1 MPKSYKRWVEDL
13 VAKTAVE
20 FNLLD
25 WRIDV
30 SFDEPDPDDGDGCTA
45 WTYVDSRYLT
55 SYIHFTPYAKEM
67 WEEGRIGTLA
77 ECVVHEVSHILLNPL
92 HEFAKQAASP
102 QTEPILTD
110 ILEQTTQ
117 RLTRI
122 VIEHLPPK
130 FFSR

>member
-1 MPKSYKRWVEDL
+1 VEDL
-13 VAKTAVE
+13 VAKTAGE
-20 FNLLD
+20 LNLSE
-25 WRIDV
+25 WRIVVHLD
-30 SFDEPDPDDGDGCTA
+30 DPDPDGLDGCAA

-67 WEEGRIGTLA
+67 WDEGRMVTLT
-77 ECVVHEVSHILLNPL
+77 ECIVHEVCHILLNPL

-102 QTEPILTD
+102 QTESQLTD

-130 FFSR
+130 FFSH